1 MGLSLGALAIGGGT
15 AAVMAI
21 VTNTFN
27 SDPQT
32 MVAHGLYP
40 GPPSSPPFQFSNGV
54 NHLTL
59 RSVSS
64 LNNPKNSEIKFCEN
78 MMVNP

>member
-40 GPPSSPPFQFSNGV
+40 GPPPP
-54 NHLTL
+54 HLPIL
-59 RSVSS
+59 QWSQLPYRKVSF
-64 LNNPKNSEIKFCEN
+64 LIK
-78 MMVNP
+78 